1 MNEPVIEARN
11 LTKRYGAAT
20 AVDGVA
26 FDVGAGEIFGLLG
39 PNGAGKTTTI
49 LMLLGLTNASSGSVR
64 VLGLDPQR
72 DPLAVKRNLGYLP
85 DAVGF
90 YDDMSA
96 RSNLAYIA
104 RLLGLDKA
112 ERRRRIDNALAR
124 MHLTDVADKR
134 VATFSRG
141 MRQRLGLAEILVKQ
155 ARVAILDEPTSG
167 LDPQS
172 TEEFLE
178 LIRSLKQDGVTVLL
192 SSHLLDH
199 MQRICDRVALFRKGR
214 IALMGNVPEL
224 ARQVLGGGFAVEVQ
238 ASGQDLER
246 HLSVVPG
253 VQSVTAL
260 APDRYR
266 LLAQGDVRAQAAR
279 AVVQAGGDLVRL
291 SVDQPSLDAI
301 YNHFFRSQ
309 ETAAKEEGVHAA
321 A

>member
-1 MNEPVIEARN
+1 MNESVILARD
-11 LTKRYGAAT
+11 LTKRYGPAA
-20 AVDGVA
+20 AVDRIGL
-26 FDVGAGEIFGLLG
+26 DIGAGEIFGLLG

-49 LMLLGLTNASSGSVR
+49 LMLLGLTSVTSGSVR
-64 VLGLDPQR
+64 VLGMDPQR

-85 DAVGF
+85 DSVGF

-96 RSNLAYIA
+96 RANLAYIA
-104 RLLGLDKA
+104 RLLGLGKA
-112 ERRRRIDNALAR
+112 ERQRRIDAALAR
-124 MHLTDVADKR
+124 MRLSDVADKR
-134 VATFSRG
+134 VGTFSRG

-178 LIRSLKQDGVTVLL
+178 LIRSLKEDGVTVLL

-199 MQRICDRVALFRKGR
+199 MQRICDRVALFRKGC
-214 IALMGNVPEL
+214 IALTGNVPQL
-224 ARQVLGGGFAVEVQ
+224 ARQVLGAGFAVEVQ
-238 ASGQDLER
+238 ATGEDLMR

-260 APDRYR
+260 APDRFR

-279 AVVQAGGDLVRL
+279 AVVQGGGNLVHL

-301 YNHFFRSQ
+301 YNHFFRGQ
-309 ETAAKEEGVHAA
+309 QAAAEESVHATA
-321 A
+321 